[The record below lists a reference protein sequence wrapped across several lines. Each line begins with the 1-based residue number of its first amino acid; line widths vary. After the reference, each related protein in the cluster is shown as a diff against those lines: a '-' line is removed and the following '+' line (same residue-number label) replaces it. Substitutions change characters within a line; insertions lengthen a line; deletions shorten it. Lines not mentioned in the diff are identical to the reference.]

1 MRTEIEP
8 LLDIKDLKIAFD
20 STEGMLYAVKGISLE
35 VLEKEIIGIV
45 GESGCGKTVTALSI
59 MRLLPGNSHVTGSLF
74 FSGTDLLS
82 LNEEK

>member
-35 VLEKEIIGIV
+35 VLEKEIIG
-45 GESGCGKTVTALSI
+45 
-59 MRLLPGNSHVTGSLF
+59 SLENL
-74 FSGTDLLS
+74 DA
-82 LNEEK
+82 ERQ